1 MPPTC
6 ARERFAT
13 AGEKNTAVAWT
24 LPWRSGA
31 PVAGKAGDRASAR
44 AGAGGEVQRAVAQNE
59 EPEGE
64 DPEQPV
70 APQKGGVELRQRGSG
85 HPKGCGRSDRQI
97 DNCRRSGRYTGEAGT
112 HEGSPGETSPG
123 ATS

>member
-44 AGAGGEVQRAVAQNE
+44 AGAGGEVQRAVAQHE

-64 DPEQPV
+64 DPAQ
-70 APQKGGVELRQRGSG
+70 
-85 HPKGCGRSDRQI
+85 
-97 DNCRRSGRYTGEAGT
+97 
-112 HEGSPGETSPG
+112 PG
-123 ATS
+123 APRSEERRVGKACVSTCRSRWSPYHSKKKTKPTRINKSTKEH

>member
-44 AGAGGEVQRAVAQNE
+44 AGAGGEVQRAVAQHE
-59 EPEGE
+59 GPEGE
-64 DPEQPV
+64 EPDQPGP
-70 APQKGGVELRQRGSG
+70 PQAGGGDIRQRGSG
-85 HPKGCGRSDRQI
+85 TPKGDGRGDGQEGQCTNSEK
-97 DNCRRSGRYTGEAGT
+97 RSGG
-112 HEGSPGETSPG
+112 
-123 ATS
+123 